1 MQDLVTIGET
11 MVAFIPSE
19 QGYLRYCPSFG
30 KKTAGAESNVAIGMA
45 KLGHTSGWVG
55 KIGEDEFGAFILR
68 ELRGEGVDISH
79 AVQTCDAPTGL
90 MFKQFDAQGQTS
102 VFYYRKDSAGSCLC
116 PEDID
121 PDYISGSKI
130 LHISGITPALS
141 DSCAKTIDYAVDI
154 ARRAGCLVS
163 FDPNIRLKLWS
174 AQNAKAALFP
184 LLSKSDIVLLG
195 EDEGE
200 LLLDTDQPREMIA
213 RLRDMGVGRI
223 GLKLGAQGAQ
233 AADKT
238 DTFVIPPVK
247 VRVVDTVGAGD
258 AFNAGFL
265 AGVLE
270 GRSVETCGR
279 MGAFMGAMA
288 VSSYGDVEGLPNR
301 KAFDGFAENA
311 HIIYR

>member
-11 MVAFIPSE
+11 MVAFIPNE
-19 QGYLRYCPSFG
+19 QGYIRYCSSFG

-55 KIGEDEFGAFILR
+55 KIGEDEFGEFILR

-79 AVQTCDAPTGL
+79 AVKTPGASTGL

-102 VFYYRKDSAGSCLC
+102 VFYYRKDSAGSSLC
-116 PEDID
+116 PDDID
-121 PDYISGSKI
+121 PHYIARAKI
-130 LHISGITPALS
+130 LHVSGITPALS
-141 DSCAKTIDYAVDI
+141 DSCAETVAYAVHV
-154 ARRAGCLVS
+154 ARQAGCLVS

-174 AQNAKAALFP
+174 AQSAKAALLP
-184 LLSKSDIVLLG
+184 LLSQSDIVLLG
-195 EDEGE
+195 ADEGE
-200 LLLDTDQPREMIA
+200 LLLGTDQPREIIA
-213 RLRDMGVGRI
+213 RLRTMGVGRI

-233 AADKT
+233 AADRT
-238 DTFVIPPVK
+238 DTFLIPPVQ

-265 AGVLE
+265 AGVIE
-270 GRSVETCGR
+270 GRSVEVCGH
-279 MGAFMGAMA
+279 MGALMGAMA

-301 KAFDGFAENA
+301 KAFDGFAENTR
-311 HIIYR
+311 IIYR

>member
-11 MVAFIPSE
+11 MVAFIPGE
-19 QGYLRYCPSFG
+19 QGYIRYCHSFG

-55 KIGEDEFGAFILR
+55 KIGEDEFGEFILR

-79 AVQTCDAPTGL
+79 AIKTPGAPTGL

-102 VFYYRKDSAGSCLC
+102 VFYYRKDSAGSSLC
-116 PEDID
+116 PDDID
-121 PDYISGSKI
+121 PDYISCAKI

-141 DSCAKTIDYAVDI
+141 ESCARTVAYAVEI

-174 AQNAKAALFP
+174 AQSAKAALFP
-184 LLSKSDIVLLG
+184 LLSQSDIVLLG

-200 LLLDTDQPREMIA
+200 LLLDTNRPDQMIE
-213 RLRDMGVGRI
+213 RLRAMGVGRI

-233 AADKT
+233 AADRT
-238 DTFVIPPVK
+238 NTFLIPPVK

-265 AGVLE
+265 AGVIE
-270 GRSVETCGR
+270 GRDIEACGR
-279 MGAFMGAMA
+279 MGALMGAMA

-301 KAFDGFAENA
+301 RAFDGFAKNA